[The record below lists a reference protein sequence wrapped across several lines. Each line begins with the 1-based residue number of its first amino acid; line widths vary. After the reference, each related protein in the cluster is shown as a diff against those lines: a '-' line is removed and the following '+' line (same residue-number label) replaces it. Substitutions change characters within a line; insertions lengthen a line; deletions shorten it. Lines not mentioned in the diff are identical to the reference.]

1 MPAAS
6 SQPQGKPLLRAVFAL
21 RMVRTPSTTSQ
32 APMKIPMAAAMGAGA
47 AISST
52 PRTTARTPRTM
63 TTQNTPLLTECR
75 SDRAWSRGSG
85 TPDEYRGSL
94 GVSGDDIAN
103 QGDKGRESLQSTITE
118 MSPGQGV
125 HNSTYERI

>member
-6 SQPQGKPLLRAVFAL
+6 SQPQDRPFLRAEFAL
-21 RMVRTPSTTSQ
+21 GLVGTPSTTSQ
-32 APMKIPMAAAMGAGA
+32 APMRIPMAEAMGAGP

-52 PRTTARTPRTM
+52 PRTTARTPRTR

-85 TPDEYRGSL
+85 VPEEYRGSL
-94 GVSGDDIAN
+94 GVRGDDI
-103 QGDKGRESLQSTITE
+103 
-118 MSPGQGV
+118 
-125 HNSTYERI
+125 